1 MCSIVDLVRKR
12 ATGVAQG
19 GVTLEKGRRSS
30 KVLGQESYET
40 AAYALCCEKMPGRQR
55 REEGAGSGLTSWI

>member
-40 AAYALCCEKMPGRQR
+40 AAYALCCEKMPGR
-55 REEGAGSGLTSWI
+55 